1 MIARARARLRRQDRL
16 GGATPAPAETPRA
29 APATNAPGTP
39 DPEAARSAVRSG
51 CPVRLEDV
59 HVRLGERDVLRGVD
73 LELRER
79 RVGIVGANGSG
90 KSTLARLLNGLVVPT
105 SGRVLVDGLDTRRD
119 GAAVRRRVGFVFTD
133 PDAQIVMPTVAEDVA
148 YSLRRHA
155 PAERDALVRAALAG
169 RGLADHADHP
179 AHLLSGGQKQ
189 LLALTSVLAAGPRLV
204 VADEPTTL
212 LDLRNTRRFAA
223 ELAAL
228 PQQVVLVSH
237 DLALMDAMDRVLV
250 VDDGRVVADDEPGP
264 AVAHYLRLVDGAPS

>member
-1 MIARARARLRRQDRL
+1 MR
-16 GGATPAPAETPRA
+16 ATPRSSSCTPWGGRRRR
-29 APATNAPGTP
+29 PTAPGTVP
-39 DPEAARSAVRSG
+39 PATPLAPPAADVDQG
-51 CPVRLEDV
+51 CVLRLEDV

-90 KSTLARLLNGLVVPT
+90 KSTLARLLNGLVLPT

-119 GAAVRRRVGFVFTD
+119 GPAVRRRVGFVFTD

-148 YSLRRHA
+148 YSLRHT
-155 PAERDALVRAALAG
+155 PAGERDVVVRAALAE
-169 RGLADHADHP
+169 RGLDGHADHP

-237 DLALMDAMDRVLV
+237 DLSLMDAMDRVLV
-250 VDDGRVVADDEPGP
+250 VDDGRVVVDDTPAA
-264 AVAHYLRLVDGAPS
+264 AVAHYLRLVDGPRTAQAPS